1 MNGVQNELE
10 KKRTIRHDFYIY
22 AITKR
27 HYKKE
32 VKHNT
37 HTHNMPRITCTG
49 SPDGGGTVGC
59 GTVLVHPPSA
69 SFVRCAVCSAI
80 TPCRPIVSG
89 NDDEDVRGTIFPIP
103 VSSSSSFSSSSS
115 RGVAAATGGFGG
127 RFGVGSREMGA
138 IQCRGCAVRLMFDL
152 DATQVHCALCRTV
165 NRVASGGFGGG
176 SAQRQDVSH
185 CQCRGCGVTLMYT
198 RGATSVSCGAC
209 HAITNTA
216 GIVAAGEGERW
227 SKAGGVGEEEREL
240 VVVENP
246 PVKLR
251 DGRVMPNVSVAV
263 EIHSNK

>member
-1 MNGVQNELE
+1 MGSKMNW
-10 KKRTIRHDFYIY
+10 KKKDQRHDFYVPLHK
-22 AITKR
+22 TRQQKGGKTTR
-27 HYKKE
+27 
-32 VKHNT
+32 T
-37 HTHNMPRITCTG
+37 HIMPRITCTG

-89 NDDEDVRGTIFPIP
+89 HDDDDEDVRGTIFPIP
-103 VSSSSSFSSSSS
+103 VSSSSSSS
-115 RGVAAATGGFGG
+115 RGVAAAAGGGGFGG

>member
-1 MNGVQNELE
+1 
-10 KKRTIRHDFYIY
+10 
-22 AITKR
+22 
-27 HYKKE
+27 
-32 VKHNT
+32 
-37 HTHNMPRITCTG
+37 
-49 SPDGGGTVGC
+49 
-59 GTVLVHPPSA
+59 
-69 SFVRCAVCSAI
+69 
-80 TPCRPIVSG
+80 
-89 NDDEDVRGTIFPIP
+89 
-103 VSSSSSFSSSSS
+103 
-115 RGVAAATGGFGG
+115 
-127 RFGVGSREMGA
+127 MGA

-152 DATQVHCALCRTV
+152 DATQVHCALCSTV
-165 NRVASGGFGGG
+165 NRVAGFNNGG

-216 GIVAAGEGERW
+216 GIVAEREGERW
-227 SKAGGVGEEEREL
+227 SKAGVGEEEREL

>member
-1 MNGVQNELE
+1 
-10 KKRTIRHDFYIY
+10 
-22 AITKR
+22 
-27 HYKKE
+27 
-32 VKHNT
+32 
-37 HTHNMPRITCTG
+37 MPRITCTG
-49 SPDGGGTVGC
+49 SPERGGC

-80 TPCRPIVSG
+80 TPCRPI
-89 NDDEDVRGTIFPIP
+89 
-103 VSSSSSFSSSSS
+103 SSSSMMMGNDHEDGRGTSSFFPSSSALDVSFTSSS
-115 RGVAAATGGFGG
+115 RGGVAGGFGG
-127 RFGVGSREMGA
+127 RVGAEPREMGA

-165 NRVASGGFGGG
+165 NRVAGFNNGG

>member
-1 MNGVQNELE
+1 MNGVHKMNLE
-10 KKRTIRHDFYIY
+10 KRKDQTRLLY

-27 HYKKE
+27 AQKGGKTTR
-32 VKHNT
+32 T
-37 HTHNMPRITCTG
+37 HMPRITCTG
-49 SPDGGGTVGC
+49 SPDGGTGC

-103 VSSSSSFSSSSS
+103 VSSSSS

>member
-1 MNGVQNELE
+1 
-10 KKRTIRHDFYIY
+10 
-22 AITKR
+22 
-27 HYKKE
+27 
-32 VKHNT
+32 
-37 HTHNMPRITCTG
+37 MPRITCTG
-49 SPDGGGTVGC
+49 SPDGGTGC

-80 TPCRPIVSG
+80 TPCGRPIVSG
-89 NDDEDVRGTIFPIP
+89 NDDDEDVRGTIFPIP
-103 VSSSSSFSSSSS
+103 VSSSSS
-115 RGVAAATGGFGG
+115 RGVAAAAGGGGFGG

-138 IQCRGCAVRLMFDL
+138 IQCRGCVVLLMFDL
-152 DATQVHCALCRTV
+152 DATQVHCVLCRTV

>member
-1 MNGVQNELE
+1 M
-10 KKRTIRHDFYIY
+10 
-22 AITKR
+22 AA
-27 HYKKE
+27 
-32 VKHNT
+32 
-37 HTHNMPRITCTG
+37 
-49 SPDGGGTVGC
+49 
-59 GTVLVHPPSA
+59 VLVHPPSA

-115 RGVAAATGGFGG
+115 GIAAATGGFGG

-138 IQCRGCAVRLMFDL
+138 IQCRGCGATDVRLGR
-152 DATQVHCALCRTV
+152 DAGACALCRTV
-165 NRVASGGFGGG
+165 NRVASGGFGG

-216 GIVAAGEGERW
+216 GIVAAGEGKRW
-227 SKAGGVGEEEREL
+227 SKAGGVGGRGER
-240 VVVENP
+240 VS
-246 PVKLR
+246 
-251 DGRVMPNVSVAV
+251 GRGKPAR
-263 EIHSNK
+263 SNARREGDAQRECSRGDS

>member
-1 MNGVQNELE
+1 MNGVHKMNLE
-10 KKRTIRHDFYIY
+10 KRKDQTRLLY

-27 HYKKE
+27 AQKGGKTTR
-32 VKHNT
+32 T
-37 HTHNMPRITCTG
+37 HMPRITCTG
-49 SPDGGGTVGC
+49 SPDGGTGC

-115 RGVAAATGGFGG
+115 RGVAAAGGFGG

>member
-1 MNGVQNELE
+1 MNGVHKMNLE
-10 KKRTIRHDFYIY
+10 KRKDQTRLLY

-27 HYKKE
+27 AQKGGKTTR
-32 VKHNT
+32 T
-37 HTHNMPRITCTG
+37 HMPRITCTG
-49 SPDGGGTVGC
+49 SPDGGTGC

-103 VSSSSSFSSSSS
+103 VSSSSSSS
-115 RGVAAATGGFGG
+115 RGVAAAAAGGFGG

>member
-1 MNGVQNELE
+1 MGNDE
-10 KKRTIRHDFYIY
+10 
-22 AITKR
+22 
-27 HYKKE
+27 
-32 VKHNT
+32 
-37 HTHNMPRITCTG
+37 
-49 SPDGGGTVGC
+49 DGRGTSFF
-59 GTVLVHPPSA
+59 PSA
-69 SFVRCAVCSAI
+69 L
-80 TPCRPIVSG
+80 
-89 NDDEDVRGTIFPIP
+89 D
-103 VSSSSSFSSSSS
+103 VSSSFTLFTSSS
-115 RGVAAATGGFGG
+115 RGGVAGGFGG
-127 RFGVGSREMGA
+127 RGAEPREMGA

-165 NRVASGGFGGG
+165 NRVAGFNGG

-216 GIVAAGEGERW
+216 GIVAEREGERW
-227 SKAGGVGEEEREL
+227 SKAGVGEEEREL